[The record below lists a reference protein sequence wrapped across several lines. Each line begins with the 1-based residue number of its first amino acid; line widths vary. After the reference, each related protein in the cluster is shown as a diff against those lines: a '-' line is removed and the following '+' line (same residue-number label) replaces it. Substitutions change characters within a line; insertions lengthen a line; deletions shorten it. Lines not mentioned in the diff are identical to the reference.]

1 MIALVALLRYCT
13 RVFSELYPSVL
24 EDIRMTMPNER
35 FTYTFANRLF
45 SFLIICLAFGFSTS
59 IQAQELRIDHIEPPN
74 WWAGMQHDQVQLM
87 VYGEN
92 LDGITAAFEDDALPV
107 TAIHS
112 VANASYSFIDV
123 DLSDV
128 SAGDYTLRITRGD
141 ETTTVP
147 FPVHERAPLEGRNQG
162 FSVDD
167 VVYLITPDRFANGDP
182 SNDRAPGL
190 IDDFDPSQHGTRHGG
205 DLKGIQ
211 DRLPYLADLGITAI
225 WLNPILENNANN
237 SYHGYQATNYYKI
250 DPRHGGNEGYKALV
264 AAAHEHGI
272 KVIFDHVNNHIGSN
286 HVWVD
291 NLPTATWLNGSKED
305 HLSSKH
311 YKMAFSDPYAD
322 PYADQLL
329 RTFWFVSAMPDVN
342 QRDPFVATYLIQNSI
357 WWMEYTGLDGYRE
370 DTYPY
375 PDQAFLADWAA
386 AILKEYPKSNIV
398 GEIWET
404 APAYL
409 ALFQKETHFDRDFET
424 NLPTIMDFALT
435 DAWRKYLEGTV
446 RLNEVYKVLAQDF
459 VYTDRNNLMTFFD
472 NHDMAR
478 GFFISDGHVEKM
490 KQVFTMLLT
499 TRGIP
504 QLLYGSEINM
514 MGGAS
519 HIELRA
525 NMPGG
530 FPGDTRDVFTEAG
543 RTAMENDMF
552 TFVRKLLYLRKK
564 HDVLRHGRLVHYPV
578 AWNENV
584 YKYLRM
590 DEDEQILV
598 LINGETEHTKVDLTE
613 LLHWFGPDASF
624 QDLLSG
630 QTLEMDDNAHLT
642 VSALGAYVL
651 HVVR

>member
-1 MIALVALLRYCT
+1 MVLLV
-13 RVFSELYPSVL
+13 S
-24 EDIRMTMPNER
+24 
-35 FTYTFANRLF
+35 FA
-45 SFLIICLAFGFSTS
+45 ATV
-59 IQAQELRIDHIEPPN
+59 QAQDVHIDHIEPPN

-87 VYGEN
+87 VYGNN
-92 LDGITAAFEDDALPV
+92 LQGITASFDDDALPV
-107 TAIHS
+107 KVVHS
-112 VANASYSFIDV
+112 LANPTYSFIDV
-123 DLSDV
+123 DFSQAT
-128 SAGDYTLRITRGD
+128 AGTYTLRLTGKDSEATID
-141 ETTTVP
+141 
-147 FPVHERAPLEGRNQG
+147 FPVYERAPLAGRNQG
-162 FSVDD
+162 FGVDD
-167 VVYLITPDRFANGDP
+167 VVYLITPDRFTNGDP
-182 SNDRAPGL
+182 SNDRAAGM

-205 DLKGIQ
+205 DLQGIQ
-211 DRLPYLADLGITAI
+211 ARLPYLADLGITAV

-250 DPRHGGNEGYKALV
+250 DPRHGGNEAYKDFV
-264 AAAHEHGI
+264 AAAHRHGI
-272 KVIFDHVNNHIGSN
+272 KVIFDHVNNHIGVH

-322 PYADQLL
+322 PHADDLL
-329 RTFWFVSAMPDVN
+329 RTFWFVDAMPDVN
-342 QRDPFVATYLIQNSI
+342 QRDPYVAKYLIQNSI

-375 PDQAFLADWAA
+375 PDQDFLADWAA
-386 AILKEYPKSNIV
+386 AILQEYPRSNIV

-404 APAYL
+404 EPAYL
-409 ALFQKETHFDRDFET
+409 SLFQKETHFERDFET

-435 DAWRKYLEGTV
+435 DAWRKYLEGSV
-446 RLNEVYKVLAQDF
+446 RLDAVYKVLAQDF
-459 VYTDRNNLMTFFD
+459 VYTDRNNLFTFFD

-478 GFFISDGHVEKM
+478 GYFIADGNVKKM

-504 QLLYGSEINM
+504 QMLYGSEHNM
-514 MGGAS
+514 RGGQS

-543 RTAMENDMF
+543 RTEMENDMF
-552 TFVRKLLYLRKK
+552 SFVRTLLHLRKK

-578 AWNENV
+578 AWNESV

-590 DEDEQILV
+590 DDDEKILV
-598 LINGETEHTKVDLTE
+598 LINGEDDNKQVDLSE
-613 LLHWFGPDASF
+613 LLHWFGAEASF
-624 QDLLSG
+624 KNLVTDEVMQMNANAQLTLSP
-630 QTLEMDDNAHLT
+630 
-642 VSALGAYVL
+642 LGAYVL
-651 HVVR
+651 QVVD

>member
-1 MIALVALLRYCT
+1 
-13 RVFSELYPSVL
+13 
-24 EDIRMTMPNER
+24 
-35 FTYTFANRLF
+35 
-45 SFLIICLAFGFSTS
+45 
-59 IQAQELRIDHIEPPN
+59 
-74 WWAGMQHDQVQLM
+74 MQHDQIQLM
-87 VYGEN
+87 VYGKN
-92 LDGITAAFEDDALPV
+92 LHGIKAAFDNNDLPITAV
-107 TAIHS
+107 HS
-112 VANASYSFIDV
+112 VANETYSFIDV
-123 DLSDV
+123 DLSN
-128 SAGDYTLRITRGD
+128 AGPGTYTLRLTGADSEATI
-141 ETTTVP
+141 P
-147 FPVHERAPLEGRNQG
+147 FSVYERAPMEGRNQG

-182 SNDRAPGL
+182 DNDRADGL
-190 IDDFDPSQHGTRHGG
+190 IDDFDPTQHGTRHGG
-205 DLKGIQ
+205 DLQGIQ
-211 DRLPYLADLGITAI
+211 ERLPYLADLGITAV

-250 DPRHGGNEGYKALV
+250 DPRHGGNEAYKNFV

-272 KVIFDHVNNHIGSN
+272 KVIFDHVNNHIGVN

-322 PYADQLL
+322 PHADELL
-329 RTFWFVSAMPDVN
+329 RTFWFVDAMPDLN
-342 QRDPFVATYLIQNSI
+342 QRDPYVATYLIQNSI

-386 AILKEYPKSNIV
+386 AILKEYPTSNIV

-404 APAYL
+404 EPAYL
-409 ALFQKETHFDRDFET
+409 SLFQAESHFARDFET

-446 RLNEVYKVLAQDF
+446 RLDAVYKVLAQDF
-459 VYTDRNNLMTFFD
+459 VYTDRNNLFTFFD

-478 GFFISDGHVEKM
+478 AYFISDGNVKKM

-504 QLLYGSEINM
+504 QMLYGSEHNM
-514 MGGAS
+514 RGGQS

-525 NMPGG
+525 DMAGG

-543 RTAMENDMF
+543 RTEMENDMF
-552 TFVRKLLYLRKK
+552 SFVRRLLHLRKK
-564 HDVLRHGRLVHYPV
+564 HEVLRRGRLVHYPV
-578 AWNENV
+578 AWNENA

-590 DEDEQILV
+590 DEEEKILV
-598 LINGETEHTKVDLTE
+598 LINGEDQEKQIDLSE
-613 LLHWFGPDASF
+613 LLHWFGERVSFKNLVTDEVMQMDA
-624 QDLLSG
+624 
-630 QTLEMDDNAHLT
+630 NAR
-642 VSALGAYVL
+642 VSVSPLGAYVL
-651 HVVR
+651 QVMD